1 MGKERVET
9 LISNF
14 SGQFVHIFIS
24 TGLLSRKKCLNLHP
38 QKEIDMKRPIF
49 FWMVSALLLLSC
61 GNNKSHYELMHEGS
75 GGASVEDPE
84 NNEACR
90 MVGDLLD
97 GDDHQRTLF
106 VVDSLKKVG
115 ALSEIAANYYS
126 GLAYSKDKQLRTTEW
141 CWQKNMI
148 IQNLPPEDIYF
159 YYQSAASLSN
169 LLVNKHNYEGALRIA
184 LPAVTR
190 MEETNSNLDLVHAI
204 LHESIG
210 QCQLNLGRHDDAAVS
225 YDLAFKKYMQV
236 AEADSTAQ
244 GLRHAIVDAFNTAL
258 GYLHAKRY
266 DEVLAWT
273 DRTDSLLAPYKAK
286 PGASEAFAEHVKT
299 RLQLQY
305 AVALQALGRV
315 DEAAAAYNA
324 YEKTDYGQSSYGRI
338 DATSYLIAA
347 HRYAEAADNYR
358 DLDGVMNDWGMDY
371 SLDNIQG
378 FFSSK
383 YFANL
388 RAGRNDSALA
398 VATQAFEL
406 LDTAIEHAKLSDAA
420 ELAIVYDTQKMEHE
434 IVHQQMNLSRQRLI
448 GTIAVSLLVTAF
460 FLFYIIHRRR
470 EQRRLQATL
479 NELQTAYDQLRE
491 TTEAKER
498 IESELIIARD
508 IQMTMVPS
516 VFPDRPGIDL
526 YASMQPAKE
535 VGGDLYDYVLLGDYL
550 YFCVGDVS
558 GKGVPASLVM
568 AQTTRLFHS
577 LATQE
582 KQPAQIAQ
590 CINTEMTNEEVTHG
604 MFVTMFIGL
613 LNLSTGRL
621 VFCNAGHNPPVL
633 GGDAAG
639 GTLLEINPN
648 APVGLWPELVFVE
661 EEIECIKGRPLFV
674 YTDGLTEAENA
685 DQQQFG
691 EDRMLEMLRR
701 TQYTSSRQV
710 IETLR
715 AEVEKHRNGAE
726 PNDDL
731 TMLCLR
737 IDL

>member
-1 MGKERVET
+1 
-9 LISNF
+9 
-14 SGQFVHIFIS
+14 
-24 TGLLSRKKCLNLHP
+24 
-38 QKEIDMKRPIF
+38 MKRPIR
-49 FWMVSALLLLSC
+49 FWMFSVLLLLFSC
-61 GNNKSHYELMHEGS
+61 GNDKSHNELVHEGS

-84 NNEACR
+84 NGEAYQQ
-90 MVGDLLD
+90 VISLLD
-97 GDDHQRTLF
+97 GEDHQRTLF
-106 VVDSLKKVG
+106 VVDSLEKAG
-115 ALSEIAANYYS
+115 ALSEIAANYYR
-126 GLAYSKDKQLRTTEW
+126 GLAYSKDRQLRTTEW

-148 IQNLPPEDIYF
+148 IQNLPPKDVYF

-190 MEETNSNLDLVHAI
+190 MEETNSPLDLVHAI

-225 YDLAFKKYMQV
+225 YDLAFKKYMQM
-236 AEADSTAQ
+236 ADADSTAD

-266 DEVLAWT
+266 DEVLIWT
-273 DRTDSLLAPYKAK
+273 DRADSLIAPYSAK
-286 PGASEAFAEHVKT
+286 PGASEAFANHVKT
-299 RLQLQY
+299 RLNLQY
-305 AVALQALGRV
+305 AVALQALGRT
-315 DEAAAAYNA
+315 DEAAAAYSA
-324 YEKTDYGQSSYGRI
+324 YETTDYGQSNYGRI
-338 DATSYLIAA
+338 DATGYLIAA
-347 HRYAEAADNYR
+347 NRYAEAADNYR
-358 DLDGVMNDWGMDY
+358 DLDGVLNEWGMDY

-378 FFSSK
+378 FLSK
-383 YFANL
+383 KYLANL

-420 ELAIVYDTQKMEHE
+420 ELAIVYDTQQMERE
-434 IVHQQMNLSRQRLI
+434 IAHHQVNLSRQRLI

-460 FLFYIIHRRR
+460 FIFYIIYRRR
-470 EQRRLQATL
+470 AQRRLQSTF
-479 NELQTAYDQLRE
+479 NELQTAYDQLRK
-491 TTEAKER
+491 TTAAKER
-498 IESELIIARD
+498 IESELIISRE
-508 IQMTMVPS
+508 IQMSMVPS
-516 VFPDRPGIDL
+516 VFPDRSGIDL

-535 VGGDLYDYVLLGDYL
+535 VGGDLYDYVLLGDSL

-568 AQTTRLFHS
+568 AQTIRLFHS

-590 CINTEMTNEEVTHG
+590 CINAEMTDEKVTHG

-639 GTLLEINPN
+639 GTILEINPN

-661 EEIECIKGRPLFV
+661 EEIACIKGRPLFV

-685 DQQQFG
+685 DMQQFG
-691 EDRMLEMLRR
+691 EERMLETLRR
-701 TQYTSSRQV
+701 TQFTNSQQV

-715 AEVEKHRNGAE
+715 VEVEKHRNGVE